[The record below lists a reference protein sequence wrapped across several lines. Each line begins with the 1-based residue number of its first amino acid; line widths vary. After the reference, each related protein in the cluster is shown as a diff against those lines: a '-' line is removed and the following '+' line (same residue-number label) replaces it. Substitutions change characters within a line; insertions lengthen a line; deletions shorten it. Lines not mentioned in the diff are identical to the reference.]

1 MASCRYYSLK
11 IPYAPKRPWLLNMA
25 ATAGPVGQPDI
36 AYTPRYEN
44 YKTRTTRR
52 IHTEKLVQYLP
63 EGFPA
68 KLDSDLVWDGN
79 NLEESY
85 DWNYHLTPAD
95 LAEVDEA
102 LKHFK
107 CETTSVLKFEC
118 FDANYGPDAALGKHL
133 ARSVRRP
140 FPYQTSM
147 RRCEKS
153 HERFTMA
160 MAWLQGCSRN
170 TCGPVYE
177 REEYHYLCWCL
188 ISRCTRSGPAGQNL
202 ARQASQCH
210 CCPHQRLG
218 LSTSK
223 SK

>member
-1 MASCRYYSLK
+1 
-11 IPYAPKRPWLLNMA
+11 MA

-102 LKHFK
+102 LKHFNVGK
-107 CETTSVLKFEC
+107 ALSEISQET
-118 FDANYGPDAALGKHL
+118 
-133 ARSVRRP
+133 
-140 FPYQTSM
+140 FPLPNFHAT
-147 RRCEKS
+147 
-153 HERFTMA
+153 
-160 MAWLQGCSRN
+160 L
-170 TCGPVYE
+170 
-177 REEYHYLCWCL
+177 RE
-188 ISRCTRSGPAGQNL
+188 ISREIHNGHGLASRLFAEYLWTSIRERRISLSMLVSHLTLHPFGAG
-202 ARQASQCH
+202 RTKPGKASQ
-210 CCPHQRLG
+210 PMSL
-218 LSTSK
+218 LPTSK
-223 SK
+223 TWAFDNFSKDGNVFFSRPLPYH